1 MKIENK
7 TTYTTT
13 ILEVEHNEELY
24 TVRHSE
30 DFDGYF
36 IKEWEILNEEGDF
49 IQEGNELY
57 KAITDYAKNYFCLY
71 SNK

>member
-1 MKIENK
+1 MKIKDK

-13 ILEVEHNEELY
+13 ILEVEHNGELY
-24 TVRHSE
+24 TVRHLE

-36 IKEWEILNEEGDF
+36 MKEWEILDEDGDF
-49 IQEGNELY
+49 IQEDNELY
-57 KAITDYAKNYFCLY
+57 KAITDYAKNYIRLY